1 MPTIFPFT
9 AIVGQERMKLA
20 LILNAISPQI
30 GGVLIRGERG
40 TAKSTAARALAALL
54 PEIEVVADCPFNCDP
69 QSPEAMCD
77 NCRERLNRGETLP
90 VIRRRTSFVDLPVSA
105 TEDRVV
111 GTLDIELAIQK
122 GERHFEPGVLA
133 AANRGLLYVDEVNL
147 LDDHVVD
154 LLLDSAAMGV
164 NVVEREGISF
174 SHPARFILVG
184 TMNPEEGELRPQL
197 LDRFALCVEIR
208 GITDPRARVDILERC
223 VQFEQDPEGFRAEW
237 EPREEQL
244 SQEIARAR
252 VLLPDVTYDTNDLYT
267 IAELT
272 AGFQVDGHR
281 ADIVILKTARA
292 HAAFHGRRRI
302 NEADIL
308 AAAELALPHRLKRQ
322 PFQETEMQ
330 FEQLEERLEQVKA
343 ELSMQESSGSAET
356 DPSPVK
362 KNEDVTAEP
371 ATPHDPLTSGGT
383 PLKGHDAP
391 APPLAYIRQ
400 ADTSVPIG
408 SAFRARRLETPL
420 DKLTRRT
427 AGKRSFTR
435 TDRKRGRYVQ
445 SRPVEGRATDLAF
458 DATLRA
464 AAPYQ
469 KRREHGGTAFTITRQ
484 DLRRKVRV
492 RRAANLILFV
502 VDASWSM
509 AAAERMVATKG
520 AIMSLLMDAYQRR
533 DQVGLVVFQREKA
546 RVVLRPTSS
555 VELAKRLLKDIPVGG
570 KTPLS
575 SGLLL
580 AYRMLRREKRL
591 NPEVVPLMILLT
603 DGAGN
608 VSMTDLPAQEEAL
621 HIADYIRRAGI
632 RSVVINMEQATFDR
646 GLAQELAEA
655 LGGPCYTLRELRAE
669 ELYQTV
675 KDELESGPTTGT
687 AATSCQFSS
696 DASDPAAE

>member
-1 MPTIFPFT
+1 MPPIFPFT

-69 QSPEAMCD
+69 RSPEAMCD
-77 NCRERLNRGETLP
+77 NCRGRLSRGDALP
-90 VIRRRTSFVDLPVSA
+90 VLRRRTSFVDLPVSA

-197 LDRFALCVEIR
+197 LDRFSLCVEIR
-208 GITDPRARVDILERC
+208 GITDARARVDILEHC

-244 SQEIARAR
+244 SQGIARAR
-252 VLLPDVTYDTNDLYT
+252 VLLPEVTYDTNDLYT

-281 ADIVILKTARA
+281 ADIVILKAARA

-322 PFQETEMQ
+322 PFQETEMSL
-330 FEQLEERLEQVKA
+330 EQLEERLEQVKA
-343 ELSMQESSGSAET
+343 ELATQESSGPAEAG
-356 DPSPVK
+356 PSPVK

-371 ATPHDPLTSGGT
+371 ATSHDPLTSGGT
-383 PLKGHDAP
+383 PLRGHDAP

-408 SAFRARRLETPL
+408 PTFRARRLGTPL
-420 DKLTRRT
+420 DRLTRRT

-445 SRPVEGRATDLAF
+445 SRPVEGRVTDLAF

-469 KRREHGGTAFTITRQ
+469 KRRDHGGTALTIIKQ
-484 DLRRKVRV
+484 DLRRKVRI

-520 AIMSLLMDAYQRR
+520 AIMSLLIDAYQRR
-533 DQVGLVVFQREKA
+533 DQVGLVVFQKDEA

-591 NPEVVPLMILLT
+591 NSEVMPLMILLT

-608 VSMTDLPAQEEAL
+608 VSMTDLPAQEESL

-632 RSVVINMEQATFDR
+632 RSVVINMEHASFDR

-655 LGGPCYTLRELRAE
+655 LGGPCYTLRELKAE
-669 ELYQTV
+669 ALYQTV
-675 KDELESGPTTGT
+675 KDELESGSSTGG
-687 AATSCQFSS
+687 AATPRQFSS
-696 DASDPAAE
+696 DASGPEAE